1 MSPPT
6 PLLCTLVLLALP
18 FLLEAQGTPAAS
30 PAPAA
35 GPDPVAILQGARQY
49 STLLQLLTTRN
60 LVEEIGNLLKNNR
73 DGLTIFA
80 PTDNAFNNL
89 PPGTLNLLSP
99 DQQTQLL
106 LLHVVGKYY
115 SKDTLSTAS
124 NPVRTLATN
133 YTLNFIGGNNQVN
146 VSTGVVNIPVNNE
159 LYVKSP
165 LAIFSIDS
173 VLIPPALAG
182 GKAPAPS
189 PSAGGPTAPSTPA
202 EGPTAPTPQPVS
214 GSYRRR
220 RVDWGVL
227 LGAGVAFLGLLR

>member
-35 GPDPVAILQGARQY
+35 GPDPVAILQGGRQY
-49 STLLQLLTTRN
+49 GTLLRLLTTRN
-60 LVEEIGNLLKNNR
+60 LVDEIGNLLKNN
-73 DGLTIFA
+73 L
-80 PTDNAFNNL
+80 
-89 PPGTLNLLSP
+89 
-99 DQQTQLL
+99 
-106 LLHVVGKYY
+106 GKYY

-165 LAIFSIDS
+165 LAIFSIDA

-214 GSYRRR
+214 GSYRGGGSTGECS
-220 RVDWGVL
+220 WG
-227 LGAGVAFLGLLR
+227 LGLPSWACSGERRM